1 MSQVTPKRR
10 DKFVASCNFCGTFL
24 QETQGDCKCNVV
36 CPCCGKNMAVVVRK
50 GKVTVFE
57 ERHNEDDPAYKQQIR
72 IMSYAAGIERNKR
85 IWCNDLRADIR
96 YHKLCKNV
104 TKAARGF
111 SDINST
117 FIGGSDGS

>member
-57 ERHNEDDPAYKQQIR
+57 ERHNEDEPAYKQQIR

-85 IWCNDLRADIR
+85 MISAEPTAR
-96 YHKLCKNV
+96 YSNGTTGK
-104 TKAARGF
+104 
-111 SDINST
+111 
-117 FIGGSDGS
+117 